1 MSRTPSA
8 RSMSIRPIRPREW
21 LGSKPEALR
30 VRHCSRCE
38 KLFFLCKKCDRGQRY
53 CDAVCRIA
61 GQQAM
66 RRRAAARYR
75 QTAEGKA
82 GQRDRQRAFRERREA
97 NGVSVTHQGSASSMT
112 VLLHW
117 IMYLA
122 ARLYAVA
129 LQFSEAAP
137 PKAVISN
144 ESSHCACCGALSVWT
159 ERATANRRRLT
170 ENRPRIPHP
179 T

>member
-1 MSRTPSA
+1 
-8 RSMSIRPIRPREW
+8 MSIRPIRPRER

-53 CDAVCRIA
+53 CDAVCRTV
-61 GQQAM
+61 GQQEM

-82 GQRDRQRAFRERREA
+82 GQRDRQRAFRARQEP
-97 NGVSVTHQGSASSMT
+97 NGVSVTHQGSANSTT

-122 ARLYAVA
+122 AGLYVVA
-129 LQFSEAAP
+129 LQLSEAAP
-137 PKAVISN
+137 RRAVISN
-144 ESSHCACCGALSVWT
+144 ESSHCACCGSLSVWT
-159 ERATANRRRLT
+159 GRATANRRQAT
-170 ENRPRIPHP
+170 ETRPRISPP
-179 T
+179 SC